1 MSPSRP
7 RPSHWLVVPVV
18 LLLAMSAAC
27 SSSSRKAADAPAS
40 RTAGASGSAAPK
52 DTTPIKIGGSF
63 PFSGPFA
70 QFANTSAGAAAYFA
84 SVNAEGGVDGRM
96 IKYSAADDGYD
107 PSRLAANA
115 RKAVEQDKV
124 AALISFG
131 GPNVAIQKYMN
142 EQQTPQIVLAGNT
155 EFSQPQKFPY
165 SHAWWPDVTWEA
177 QIETTY
183 VLNNPKTFPNP
194 VFGLISL
201 NNSLAD
207 SHIKGI
213 ATALGSKAD
222 ALFPEANRVR
232 VEPSLVDYTAQL
244 NQLRA
249 AGVNVLVMNSGTT
262 GMINAMKYV
271 KQVGWNPS
279 VIIYSVSSGRKAVL
293 QPAGLDVTKGTYS
306 AYWLKDPADPRWANH
321 TGTKKYL
328 EVMAKY
334 GGKDADAQQYLTA
347 NGYGAAQA
355 LVTALKSINGP
366 ITGDAINKAWLE
378 IRDKPNDVLVPGAQM
393 AAGPGGRLVYQYQPV
408 QFDGTSWQDLT
419 PLADAQKLGYA
430 K

>member
-7 RPSHWLVVPVV
+7 RPSRWLIAAVV
-18 LLLAMSAAC
+18 LLLALTAAC
-27 SSSSRKAADAPAS
+27 GSSNRKDAAAPAS
-40 RTAGASGSAAPK
+40 AIPGTGGSAAPK

-70 QFANTSAGAAAYFA
+70 QFANTSAGATAYFA
-84 SVNAEGGVDGRM
+84 SVNAQGGVNGRL
-96 IKYSAADDGYD
+96 IEYSAADDGYD
-107 PSRLAANA
+107 PSRLSANA

-142 EQQTPQIVLAGNT
+142 EQKTPQIVLAGNT
-155 EFSQPQKFPY
+155 EFSQPEKFPY
-165 SHAWWPDVTWEA
+165 SHAWWPDLTWEA
-177 QIETTY
+177 QIETKY
-183 VLNNPKTFPNP
+183 VLDHPDKFPSPK
-194 VFGLISL
+194 FGLISL

-207 SHIKGI
+207 SHIAGI
-213 ATALGSKAD
+213 KAGLGPTAD
-222 ALFPEANRVR
+222 DLFPASNQVR

-271 KQVGWNPS
+271 KQVGWNPA

-293 QPAGLDVTKGTYS
+293 APAGLDVAKGTYS
-306 AYWLKDPADPRWANH
+306 AYWLKDPADPRW
-321 TGTKKYL
+321 TSDPGTKTYL
-328 EVMAKY
+328 DVMAKY

-355 LVTALKSINGP
+355 LVTALKTVDGP
-366 ITGDAINKAWLE
+366 ITGDAINKAWLA
-378 IRDKPNDVLVPGAQM
+378 IQNQPNDVLVPGAQM

-408 QFDGTSWQDLT
+408 QFDGNSWKDIG